1 MQIVKNT
8 TILYE
13 PSFLF
18 FKTNGERADN
28 EKGGKRMLVY
38 RLLLVVDRGIEPLCQ
53 D

>member
-13 PSFLF
+13 PL
-18 FKTNGERADN
+18 KTNGERADN

>member
-8 TILYE
+8 TILFD
-13 PSFLF
+13 SLF

-28 EKGGKRMLVY
+28 EKDGKRMLVY